1 MLKLKNISKVYKAG
15 SFQQKALNEVN
26 LQFKQGEFV
35 SILGPSGSGKTTILN
50 IIGGLDIYSDGDLI
64 INGKST
70 KKFTDSDWD
79 AYRNNSIGFIFQS
92 YNLIGHLS
100 ILDNVELGMTL
111 SGISEKERREK
122 SLEVLKRVGLSDH
135 VYKKPNQLSGG
146 QKQRVAIARALVNDP
161 DVILADEPTGALDS
175 KTSVEIMK
183 LIKEISND
191 KLVIMVTHNPKLAE
205 KYSTRIIELKDGQV
219 INDSNPVTS
228 NVDDNNYKFKKTSM
242 NFITAL
248 KLSFN
253 NLRTKKIRT
262 FITAFAGSIG
272 IIGVAMVLF
281 ISNGMNAE
289 ISSLESEQLSSLPIM
304 VNEIPMTLR
313 LPSGPGKNNETDEI
327 EVDESG
333 VTPFDPIT
341 DLSSHKNNITK
352 DYIDYVAKL
361 DSGLGDIQYQLGLK
375 MNVLVEYDDQVR
387 NIVTNNEGALTFKEM
402 PNDDKLINEQYEV
415 INGKFPVGDNELLLV
430 VDEYNRLDKNVL
442 LSLGFDIDEGTISFD
457 NIIGKELVVAK
468 NNDYYE
474 ELESIFRVNTDL
486 STAYENGF
494 KITVVGVAR
503 PIVSEDE
510 GNPQVNTITSILS
523 PGLWYRNDLT
533 ETVLTDSINSNIAI
547 TQLDKDYNVLTGKE
561 FSENITKDT
570 VLKII
575 GAIDTPVGVTIYP
588 TDFESKTQ
596 IKEYLDSW
604 NDSLDEDDKVLYTD
618 LAESITSMM
627 DSMVSMIQTVL
638 VAFAGISLVVSTIM
652 IGIIT
657 YVSVLER
664 TKEIGV
670 LRSLGARK
678 KDISRVFNAETFIV
692 GLISGSLGIF
702 LTYLLSNP
710 VNKVLS
716 KSMQI
721 DQIVVMDV
729 NQSLILIVISV
740 ALTLVSGLIPARIA
754 AKKDP
759 VKALRT
765 E

>member
-15 SFQQKALNEVN
+15 SFEQKALNGVN

-35 SILGPSGSGKTTILN
+35 SVLGPSGSGKTTTLN

-100 ILDNVELGMTL
+100 VLDNVELGMTL
-111 SGISEKERREK
+111 SGISDKERKEK

-135 VYKKPNQLSGG
+135 VNKKPSQLSGG
-146 QKQRVAIARALVNDP
+146 QKQRVAIARALVNNP

-175 KTSVEIMK
+175 KTSVEIME
-183 LIKEISND
+183 LIKEISNN
-191 KLVIMVTHNPKLAE
+191 KLVIMVTHNPKLAK
-205 KYSTRIIELKDGQV
+205 KYSTRIIELEDGQV

-228 NVDDNNYKFKKTSM
+228 NVDSNNYRIKKTSM

-262 FITAFAGSIG
+262 LITAFAGSIG

-289 ISSLESEQLSSLPIM
+289 ISNLESEQLSSLPIM
-304 VNEIPMTLR
+304 VNESPMTLK
-313 LPSGPGKNNETDEI
+313 LPSGGGGNNEINEI
-327 EVDESG
+327 KIDESG

-341 DLSSHKNNITK
+341 DLSSHKNNITE
-352 DYIDYVAKL
+352 DYIDYITKL
-361 DSGLGDIQYQLGLK
+361 DSSLGDIQYQLGLQ
-375 MNVLVEYDDQVR
+375 MNILVKNND
-387 NIVTNNEGALTFKEM
+387 NIQNIATNNKGSLSFKEI
-402 PNDDKLINEQYEV
+402 PTDDKLINEQYEV
-415 INGKFPVGDNELLLV
+415 INGKFPVGHNELLLV
-430 VDEYNRLDKNVL
+430 VDEYNRLDQNVL
-442 LSLGFDIDEGTISFD
+442 LTLGLDIDEGTISFD
-457 NIIGKELVVAK
+457 SIIGKELVVAK

-474 ELESIFRVNTDL
+474 EMESIFPVSHDL
-486 STAYENGF
+486 SMAYKNGF
-494 KITVVGVAR
+494 KVTIVGVAR
-503 PIVSEDE
+503 PIVSENE
-510 GNPQVNTITSILS
+510 RNSQVNTITSILS
-523 PGLWYRNDLT
+523 PGLWYKNDLT
-533 ETVLTDSINSNIAI
+533 EAVITDSINSNISI
-547 TQLDKDYNVLTGKE
+547 TQLNKDYNVLTGKK
-561 FSENITKDT
+561 FSEKITKDD
-570 VLKII
+570 VLKFI

-604 NDSLDEDDKVLYTD
+604 NDSLDEDHQILYTD
-618 LAESITSMM
+618 LAENITSMM

-702 LTYLLSNP
+702 LTYVLSDP

-721 DQIVVMDV
+721 DQIVVIDV
-729 NQSLILIVISV
+729 NQSIMLIAISV
-740 ALTLVSGLIPARIA
+740 ALTLVSGLIPAKIA

>member
-15 SFQQKALNEVN
+15 SFEQKALNGVN

-35 SILGPSGSGKTTILN
+35 SILGPSGCGKTTTLN

-100 ILDNVELGMTL
+100 VLDNVELGMTL
-111 SGISEKERREK
+111 SGISDKERKEK
-122 SLEVLKRVGLSDH
+122 SLEVLKRVGLSNH
-135 VYKKPNQLSGG
+135 VNKKPSQLSGG
-146 QKQRVAIARALVNDP
+146 QKQRVAIARALVNNP

-175 KTSVEIMK
+175 KTSVEIME
-183 LIKEISND
+183 LIKEISNN
-191 KLVIMVTHNPKLAE
+191 KLVIMVTHNPKLAK
-205 KYSTRIIELKDGQV
+205 KYSTRIIELEDGQV

-228 NVDDNNYKFKKTSM
+228 NVDNNNYRIKKTSM

-262 FITAFAGSIG
+262 LITAFAGSIG

-289 ISSLESEQLSSLPIM
+289 ISNLESEQLSSLPIM
-304 VNEIPMTLR
+304 VNESPMTLK
-313 LPSGPGKNNETDEI
+313 LPSGGGGNNQINEI
-327 EVDESG
+327 KIDESG

-341 DLSSHKNNITK
+341 DLSSHKNNITE
-352 DYIDYVAKL
+352 DYIDYITKL
-361 DSGLGDIQYQLGLK
+361 DTSLGDIQYQLGLQ
-375 MNVLVEYDDQVR
+375 MNILVKNND
-387 NIVTNNEGALTFKEM
+387 NIQNIATNNKGSLSFKEI
-402 PNDDKLINEQYEV
+402 PTDDKLINEQYEV

-430 VDEYNRLDKNVL
+430 VDEYNRLDQNVL
-442 LSLGFDIDEGTISFD
+442 LTLGFDIDEGTISFD
-457 NIIGKELVVAK
+457 SIIGKELVVAK

-474 ELESIFRVNTDL
+474 EMESIFPVSHDL
-486 STAYENGF
+486 SMAYKNGF
-494 KITVVGVAR
+494 KVTIVGVAR
-503 PIVSEDE
+503 PIVSENE
-510 GNPQVNTITSILS
+510 RNPQVNTITSILS
-523 PGLWYRNDLT
+523 PGLWYKNDLT
-533 ETVLTDSINSNIAI
+533 EAVITDSINSNISI
-547 TQLDKDYNVLTGKE
+547 TQLDKDYNVLTGKK
-561 FSENITKDT
+561 FSENITKDD
-570 VLKII
+570 VLKFI

-604 NDSLDEDDKVLYTD
+604 NDSLDEDHQILYTD
-618 LAESITSMM
+618 LAENITSMM

-702 LTYLLSNP
+702 LTYVLSDP

-721 DQIVVMDV
+721 DQIVVIDV
-729 NQSLILIVISV
+729 NQSIMLIAISV
-740 ALTLVSGLIPARIA
+740 ALTLVSGLIPAKIA